1 MNTVQDSKMRSE
13 EMEGDKRTRT
23 RTSKRNKKQP
33 RKRKSR
39 EPSNNKRIV
48 KSETEVRRRNP
59 EFRIPDRKK
68 HMKKHWEE
76 E

>member
-33 RKRKSR
+33 RKMKSR

-48 KSETEVRRRNP
+48 KSETEVRLRNP